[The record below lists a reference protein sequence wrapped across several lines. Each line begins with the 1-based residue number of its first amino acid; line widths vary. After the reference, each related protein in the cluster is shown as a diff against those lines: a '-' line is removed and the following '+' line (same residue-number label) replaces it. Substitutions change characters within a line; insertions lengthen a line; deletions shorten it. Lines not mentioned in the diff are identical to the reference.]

1 MPPLDRDQAVAALTA
16 FHDQLEQAEKKGLT
30 AFEQAFHDPP
40 PGVVGV
46 HEIDLEHKV
55 VRVSRHE
62 LGVLGYTE
70 AEMVGHPVWEFI
82 VMKEAAQRSIDQKF
96 KGKKELKPFAR
107 TFRRAD
113 GQGLSMLLLDRHL
126 LDKAG
131 QLVGIRTVL
140 VEVKLL
146 E

>member
-1 MPPLDRDQAVAALTA
+1 VALDRDQTVAVLTA
-16 FHDQLEQAEKKGLT
+16 YHDLLEQAEKKGTT
-30 AFEQAFHDPP
+30 AFEQVFHNPP

-46 HEIDLEHKV
+46 HEIDVQHKV
-55 VRVSRHE
+55 VRVSQHE
-62 LGVLGYTE
+62 LDVLGYTKE
-70 AEMVGHPVWEFI
+70 QVVGHPVWEFI
-82 VMKEAAQRSIDQKF
+82 VMQEAAQRSIEQKF

-113 GQGLSMLLLDRHL
+113 GQGLSMLLMDRPL

-140 VEVKLL
+140 AEVKLP